1 MSLPVC
7 LRLRCACCAWRNV
20 FEPQINTDNP
30 SRDLLGRNAWFF
42 RYTEPSD
49 ENECNFNEINSTNSE

>member
-1 MSLPVC
+1 MDLPVC
-7 LRLRCACCAWRNV
+7 LRLRCTCCAWRSV

-30 SRDLLGRNAWFF
+30 SRDLLGRNAWSFA
-42 RYTEPSD
+42 TS